1 MNVTL
6 PFGTLSQWAS
16 MSEALRNLSL
26 STSRAHF
33 SIALIGFGEGEPII
47 RNASLGHY
55 RVVPVH
61 ISGLVMSECFPY

>member
-6 PFGTLSQWAS
+6 PFSTLSQRAS
-16 MSEALRNLSL
+16 VSEALRNLSL